1 MILWRGRWV
10 LGRLRQIPGA
20 LVSGTV
26 WNEVRR
32 KAFLYVGFIATGVAL
47 TIPGALLPLLL
58 VRWSMNDARGGL
70 LLFSFY
76 AVGSF
81 GSYYARGR
89 MNWSVARGAVLTV
102 LGAICLGWAG
112 RWTAYGAIAIYGL
125 GLSLTMTSIS
135 LLLSQ
140 RFPEQ
145 RRLELTRLNLVWA
158 IGAALG
164 PWVALRST
172 RGAATTHAAAVLHAQ
187 HVLIGVAI
195 FFAAAAVWSVVIEA
209 SPLASMTERAGAA
222 SKRHESQG
230 TRVPWTLLVL
240 IFGATG
246 VDAAAGGWLTSYAQR
261 AGDSLG
267 ITIGAATF
275 LWLGSLVSRI
285 VHSTRWAS
293 RLPERIVLGSSMLT
307 MTAALA
313 LLLAWP
319 AGIVTM
325 VAAAVLGLAA
335 GPVYPLVIAAAL
347 RHRENSTVFAVAGVG
362 ASILPLL
369 TGALSN
375 WTHSLRAGLGVP
387 LLAAA
392 VMAVLVAVSGGALQG
407 KREAVAEALIGEAG

>member
-1 MILWRGRWV
+1 
-10 LGRLRQIPGA
+10 
-20 LVSGTV
+20 VSGTV
-26 WNEVRR
+26 WSEVRR

-76 AVGSF
+76 GVGSF

-112 RWTAYGAIAIYGL
+112 RWTAYGAIAVYGL

-172 RGAATTHAAAVLHAQ
+172 RGAATTQAAAVLHAQ

-195 FFAAAAVWSVVIEA
+195 FFAVAAVWSV
-209 SPLASMTERAGAA
+209 LM
-222 SKRHESQG
+222 
-230 TRVPWTLLVL
+230 
-240 IFGATG
+240 
-246 VDAAAGGWLTSYAQR
+246 
-261 AGDSLG
+261 
-267 ITIGAATF
+267 
-275 LWLGSLVSRI
+275 
-285 VHSTRWAS
+285 
-293 RLPERIVLGSSMLT
+293 
-307 MTAALA
+307 
-313 LLLAWP
+313 
-319 AGIVTM
+319 
-325 VAAAVLGLAA
+325 
-335 GPVYPLVIAAAL
+335 
-347 RHRENSTVFAVAGVG
+347 
-362 ASILPLL
+362 
-369 TGALSN
+369 
-375 WTHSLRAGLGVP
+375 
-387 LLAAA
+387 
-392 VMAVLVAVSGGALQG
+392 
-407 KREAVAEALIGEAG
+407 

>member
-1 MILWRGRWV
+1 MILWRGRCV
-10 LGRLRQIPGA
+10 SGRLSQILGA

-32 KAFLYVGFIATGVAL
+32 KTFLYVGFIATGVAL

-76 AVGSF
+76 AVGCF

-89 MNWSVARGAVLTV
+89 MNWSIARGAVLTM

-112 RWTAYGAIAIYGL
+112 RWTAYGAIALYGL

-135 LLLSQ
+135 LLISQ
-140 RFPEQ
+140 RFPER

-164 PWVALRST
+164 PWIALRST
-172 RGAATTHAAAVLHAQ
+172 RGAATTQATAVLHAR
-187 HVLIGVAI
+187 HVLLGVAI
-195 FFAAAAVWSVVIEA
+195 FFAVAALWSVVMETSPSVSVTERAAAV
-209 SPLASMTERAGAA
+209 
-222 SKRHESQG
+222 SKRHDG
-230 TRVPWTLLVL
+230 KGPGVPWPLLVL

-285 VHSTRWAS
+285 VHSTKWAS
-293 RLPERIVLGSSMLT
+293 RLPERRVLGSSMLA

-325 VAAAVLGLAA
+325 VSAAVLGLAA
-335 GPVYPLVIAAAL
+335 GPVYPLVIAASL

-392 VMAVLVAVSGGALQG
+392 VMAVLVAVSGSALQG
-407 KREAVAEALIGEAG
+407 KSETIAEALIG

>member
-1 MILWRGRWV
+1 M
-10 LGRLRQIPGA
+10 
-20 LVSGTV
+20 SGTV
-26 WNEVRR
+26 WQDVRR

-58 VRWSMNDARGGL
+58 VRWSMNDARGGM

-112 RWTAYGAIAIYGL
+112 RWTAYGAIALYGL

-172 RGAATTHAAAVLHAQ
+172 RGAATPQASAVLHGQ
-187 HVLIGVAI
+187 HVLLGVAI
-195 FFAAAAVWSVVIEA
+195 FFALAAVWSVVMEA
-209 SPLASMTERAGAA
+209 SPIVAVTARAAA
-222 SKRHESQG
+222 SKQHG
-230 TRVPWTLLVL
+230 GKGPGVPWTLLVL

-275 LWLGSLVSRI
+275 LWLGALVSRI
-285 VHSTRWAS
+285 VHSTKWAS
-293 RLPERIVLGSSMLT
+293 RLPERGVLGSSMLA
-307 MTAALA
+307 MTGALA

-335 GPVYPLVIAAAL
+335 GPVYPLVVSAAL
-347 RHRENSTVFAVAGVG
+347 RYRENSTVFAVAGVG
-362 ASILPLL
+362 ASVLPLA

-392 VMAVLVAVSGGALQG
+392 VMAVLVAASGSALQG
-407 KREAVAEALIGEAG
+407 RSAKVTEALIG

>member
-1 MILWRGRWV
+1 
-10 LGRLRQIPGA
+10 
-20 LVSGTV
+20 VSGTV
-26 WNEVRR
+26 WSEVRR

-76 AVGSF
+76 GVGSF

-112 RWTAYGAIAIYGL
+112 RWTAYGAIAVYGL

-172 RGAATTHAAAVLHAQ
+172 RGAATTQAAAVLHAQ

-195 FFAAAAVWSVVIEA
+195 FFAVAAVWSVVMEENPSVSMPA
-209 SPLASMTERAGAA
+209 RTDRALAAN
-222 SKRHESQG
+222 KRDDG
-230 TRVPWTLLVL
+230 KGLGVPWPLLVL

-285 VHSTRWAS
+285 VHSTQWAS
-293 RLPERIVLGSSMLT
+293 RLPERAVLGSSMVA

-362 ASILPLL
+362 ASILPLA

-392 VMAVLVAVSGGALQG
+392 VMSVLVAVSGSGLHG
-407 KREAVAEALIGEAG
+407 KNEAVAEALIG

>member
-1 MILWRGRWV
+1 
-10 LGRLRQIPGA
+10 
-20 LVSGTV
+20 VSGTV
-26 WNEVRR
+26 LKDIRR
-32 KAFLYVGFIATGVAL
+32 KAFLYVAFIATGVAL

-58 VRWSMNDARGGL
+58 VRWSMNDARGGM

-81 GSYYARGR
+81 GSYCARGR

-102 LGAICLGWAG
+102 LGALCLGWAG
-112 RWTAYGAIAIYGL
+112 RWTAYGAIALYGL

-164 PWVALRST
+164 PWIALRST
-172 RGAATTHAAAVLHAQ
+172 RGAATTQAAAVIHGQ
-187 HVLIGVAI
+187 HVLLGVAI
-195 FFAAAAVWSVVIEA
+195 FFAVAAVWSVVMET
-209 SPLASMTERAGAA
+209 SPSVSATERAATA
-222 SKRHESQG
+222 SKRDEG
-230 TRVPWTLLVL
+230 KGPGVPWTLLAL
-240 IFGATG
+240 TFGATG

-275 LWLGSLVSRI
+275 LWLGALVSRI
-285 VHSTRWAS
+285 VHSTKWAS
-293 RLPERIVLGSSMLT
+293 RLPERAVLGTSMVA
-307 MTAALA
+307 MTAALT

-325 VAAAVLGLAA
+325 IAAAVLGLAA
-335 GPVYPLVIAAAL
+335 GPVYPLLIAAAL
-347 RHRENSTVFAVAGVG
+347 RYRENSTVFAVAGVG

-369 TGALSN
+369 TGTLSN
-375 WTHSLRAGLGVP
+375 WRHSLRAGLGVP

-392 VMAVLVAVSGGALQG
+392 VMVVLVAASGSTLQG
-407 KREAVAEALIGEAG
+407 RSETVTEALIG

>member
-1 MILWRGRWV
+1 MVGKD
-10 LGRLRQIPGA
+10 
-20 LVSGTV
+20 
-26 WNEVRR
+26 VRR

-58 VRWSMNDARGGL
+58 VRWSMDDARGGL

-112 RWTAYGAIAIYGL
+112 RWTAYGAIALYGL

-164 PWVALRST
+164 PWIALRST
-172 RGAATTHAAAVLHAQ
+172 RGAATTQAAAVVHGQ
-187 HVLIGVAI
+187 HVLLGVAV
-195 FFAAAAVWSVVIEA
+195 FFALAAVWSVVMEEGPAVAVSAKPTTA
-209 SPLASMTERAGAA
+209 SRRNAG
-222 SKRHESQG
+222 G
-230 TRVPWTLLVL
+230 GIGVPWTLLVL

-275 LWLGSLVSRI
+275 LWVGSFVSRV
-285 VHSTRWAS
+285 VHSTKWAS
-293 RLPERIVLGSSMLT
+293 RLPERRVLGSSMVV

-313 LLLAWP
+313 LLIAWP
-319 AGIVTM
+319 A
-325 VAAAVLGLAA
+325 
-335 GPVYPLVIAAAL
+335 
-347 RHRENSTVFAVAGVG
+347 
-362 ASILPLL
+362 
-369 TGALSN
+369 
-375 WTHSLRAGLGVP
+375 
-387 LLAAA
+387 
-392 VMAVLVAVSGGALQG
+392 
-407 KREAVAEALIGEAG
+407 

>member
-1 MILWRGRWV
+1 
-10 LGRLRQIPGA
+10 
-20 LVSGTV
+20 
-26 WNEVRR
+26 
-32 KAFLYVGFIATGVAL
+32 
-47 TIPGALLPLLL
+47 
-58 VRWSMNDARGGL
+58 
-70 LLFSFY
+70 
-76 AVGSF
+76 
-81 GSYYARGR
+81 
-89 MNWSVARGAVLTV
+89 
-102 LGAICLGWAG
+102 
-112 RWTAYGAIAIYGL
+112 
-125 GLSLTMTSIS
+125 MTSIS

-140 RFPEQ
+140 RFPER

-172 RGAATTHAAAVLHAQ
+172 RGAATTREAAVLHGQ
-187 HVLIGVAI
+187 HVLLGVAI
-195 FFAAAAVWSVVIEA
+195 FFALAAVWSVVMEENR
-209 SPLASMTERAGAA
+209 SVSAA
-222 SKRHESQG
+222 AHAAPVSKRDVG
-230 TRVPWTLLVL
+230 NGAGVPWPLLVL

-246 VDAAAGGWLTSYAQR
+246 VEAAAGGWLTSYAQR

-275 LWLGSLVSRI
+275 LWLGSLVSRV
-285 VHSTRWAS
+285 VHSTKWAS
-293 RLPERIVLGSSMLT
+293 RLPERAVLGSSMAA

-325 VAAAVLGLAA
+325 VAAALLGLAA

-362 ASILPLL
+362 ASILPLM

-392 VMAVLVAVSGGALQG
+392 VMAVLVGASGSALQG
-407 KREAVAEALIGEAG
+407 KNETAAEALIG

>member
-1 MILWRGRWV
+1 
-10 LGRLRQIPGA
+10 
-20 LVSGTV
+20 VSGTI
-26 WNEVRR
+26 WKDLRR
-32 KAFLYVGFIATGVAL
+32 KAPLYVGFVATGVAL
-47 TIPGALLPLLL
+47 TIPGAILPLLL
-58 VRWSMNDARGGL
+58 LRWSMSDTRGGL

-76 AVGSF
+76 GVGSF
-81 GSYYARGR
+81 GSYCARGR
-89 MNWSVARGAVLTV
+89 MNRSIARGALLTV

-112 RWTAYGAIAIYGL
+112 RWTAYGAIALYGL

-135 LLLSQ
+135 LMLSQ

-164 PWVALRST
+164 PWIALRST
-172 RGAATTHAAAVLHAQ
+172 RGASVTQASALLHAQ
-187 HVLIGVAI
+187 HVLLGVAV
-195 FFAAAAVWSVVIEA
+195 FFAFAAVWAMWMEQ
-209 SPLASMTERAGAA
+209 SPQTAA
-222 SKRHESQG
+222 ARKSAPATVSKWDEG
-230 TRVPWTLLVL
+230 TRFGVPWPLLVL

-275 LWLGSLVSRI
+275 LWVGSLISRI

-293 RLPERIVLGSSMLT
+293 RLPERGVLGASMLA

-325 VAAAVLGLAA
+325 VAALVLGLAA
-335 GPVYPLVIAAAL
+335 GPVYPLVVAAAL
-347 RHRENSTVFAVAGVG
+347 RHRENATVFTIAGVG
-362 ASILPLL
+362 ASILPLA
-369 TGALSN
+369 TGTLST
-375 WTHSLRAGLGVP
+375 WTHSLRAGLTVP
-387 LLAAA
+387 LAAAA
-392 VMAVLVAVSGGALQG
+392 VMMLLIAVSRSAFERRGETVT
-407 KREAVAEALIGEAG
+407 EAWIG

>member
-1 MILWRGRWV
+1 MSGRIWD
-10 LGRLRQIPGA
+10 
-20 LVSGTV
+20 
-26 WNEVRR
+26 EVRG
-32 KAFLYVGFIATGVAL
+32 KGFLYAGFIATGVAL

-58 VRWSMNDARGGL
+58 VRWQMNDARGGL

-81 GSYYARGR
+81 GSYCARGR
-89 MNWSVARGAVLTV
+89 MNWSVARGALLTV
-102 LGAICLGWAG
+102 LGALCLGWAG
-112 RWTAYGAIAIYGL
+112 RWTAYGAIALYGL

-164 PWVALRST
+164 PWIALRST
-172 RGAATTHAAAVLHAQ
+172 QGVATTQASAILHAQ
-187 HVLIGVAI
+187 HVLLGVAI
-195 FFAAAAVWSVVIEA
+195 FFAAAAVWVVGMEA
-209 SPLASMTERAGAA
+209 GPAVAARAVAA
-222 SKRHESQG
+222 GRGS
-230 TRVPWTLLVL
+230 RVPWTLLVL

-275 LWLGSLVSRI
+275 LWIGALVSRI
-285 VHSTRWAS
+285 VHSTKWAS
-293 RLPERIVLGSSMLT
+293 RWPERAVLGMSMLA
-307 MTAALA
+307 MTAALV

-319 AGIVTM
+319 AGVVTM
-325 VAAAVLGLAA
+325 LAALLLGLAA
-335 GPVYPLVIAAAL
+335 GPVYPLIIAAAL
-347 RHRENSTVFAVAGVG
+347 RHGEKPTAFAVAGVG
-362 ASILPLL
+362 ASMLPLA
-369 TGALSN
+369 TGAMSN

-387 LLAAA
+387 LVAAA
-392 VMAVLVAVSGGALQG
+392 AMTVLVAVAGGALQG
-407 KREAVAEALIGEAG
+407 RGVDVPDTLVG

>member
-1 MILWRGRWV
+1 M
-10 LGRLRQIPGA
+10 
-20 LVSGTV
+20 SGTV
-26 WNEVRR
+26 WKDIRR
-32 KAFLYVGFIATGVAL
+32 KAFLYVAFSATGVAL

-58 VRWSMNDARGGL
+58 VRWSMNDACGGL

-76 AVGSF
+76 AVGTL

-112 RWTAYGAIAIYGL
+112 RWTAYGAIALYGL

-172 RGAATTHAAAVLHAQ
+172 RGAATTHAAAVLHGQ
-187 HVLIGVAI
+187 HVLLGVAI
-195 FFAAAAVWSVVIEA
+195 FFVATAAWSVTMEEPPTVA
-209 SPLASMTERAGAA
+209 LSAPTPAV
-222 SKRHESQG
+222 SKRDAG
-230 TRVPWTLLVL
+230 KGVGVPWALLVL

-246 VDAAAGGWLTSYAQR
+246 VEAAAGGWLTSYAQR

-275 LWLGSLVSRI
+275 LWLGALVSRI
-285 VHSTRWAS
+285 VHSTPWAS
-293 RLPERIVLGSSMLT
+293 RLPERGVLGSSMLA
-307 MTAALA
+307 MTAALT

-325 VAAAVLGLAA
+325 VAAAMLGLAS
-335 GPVYPLVIAAAL
+335 GPVYPLVLAAAL

-362 ASILPLL
+362 ASILPLA

-392 VMAVLVAVSGGALQG
+392 VMAVVVGVSGSALQG
-407 KREAVAEALIGEAG
+407 RNEAVAEALIG

>member
-1 MILWRGRWV
+1 MILGRGRCV
-10 LGRLRQIPGA
+10 SGRLSQILGA
-20 LVSGTV
+20 LVSGIV
-26 WNEVRR
+26 WKDIRR

-76 AVGSF
+76 GVGCL

-89 MNWSVARGAVLTV
+89 MNWSVARGAALTV

-112 RWTAYGAIAIYGL
+112 RWTAYGAIALYGL

-172 RGAATTHAAAVLHAQ
+172 RGAATTQAAAVLHGQ
-187 HVLIGVAI
+187 HVLLGVAI
-195 FFAAAAVWSVVIEA
+195 FFAVAAVWSVVMEENSA
-209 SPLASMTERAGAA
+209 VSATEPAAAA
-222 SKRHESQG
+222 SKREVG
-230 TRVPWTLLVL
+230 KGPGVPWPLLVL

-275 LWLGSLVSRI
+275 LWLGALVSRI
-285 VHSTRWAS
+285 VHSTKWAS
-293 RLPERIVLGSSMLT
+293 RLPERSVLGSSMLA

-325 VAAAVLGLAA
+325 VAAAMLGLAA
-335 GPVYPLVIAAAL
+335 GPVYPLVVAAAL

-407 KREAVAEALIGEAG
+407 RNEAVAEALIS

>member
-1 MILWRGRWV
+1 MSSTIWK
-10 LGRLRQIPGA
+10 
-20 LVSGTV
+20 S
-26 WNEVRR
+26 VRR
-32 KAFLYVGFIATGVAL
+32 KAPLYLGFVATGVAL
-47 TIPGALLPLLL
+47 TIPGAILPLLL
-58 VRWSMNDARGGL
+58 LRWSMNDTRGGL

-76 AVGSF
+76 GVGSF
-81 GSYYARGR
+81 GSYCARGR
-89 MNWSVARGAVLTV
+89 MNRSVARGAVLTL
-102 LGAICLGWAG
+102 LGALCLGWAG
-112 RWTAYGAIAIYGL
+112 RWTAYGAIALYGL

-135 LLLSQ
+135 LMLSQ

-164 PWVALRST
+164 PWIALRST
-172 RGAATTHAAAVLHAQ
+172 RGALVTRASALLHAQ
-187 HVLIGVAI
+187 HVLLWVAV
-195 FFAAAAVWSVVIEA
+195 FFAFAAVWAMWMEQSPETASVRTSA
-209 SPLASMTERAGAA
+209 PAA
-222 SKRHESQG
+222 VSKRGEG
-230 TRVPWTLLVL
+230 NRFGVPWPLLVL

-275 LWLGSLVSRI
+275 LWVGALVSRT

-293 RLPERIVLGSSMLT
+293 RLSERSVLGSSMVA

-313 LLLAWP
+313 LLVAWP

-325 VAAAVLGLAA
+325 LAAALLGLAA
-335 GPVYPLVIAAAL
+335 GPVYPLVVAAAL

-362 ASILPLL
+362 ASMLPLA
-369 TGALSN
+369 TGTLSN
-375 WTHSLRAGLGVP
+375 WTHSLRAGLGIP

-392 VMAVLVAVSGGALQG
+392 LMAVLVAVSRNALQG
-407 KREAVAEALIGEAG
+407 KGETVTEALIG

>member
-1 MILWRGRWV
+1 MSMSFRALHSG
-10 LGRLRQIPGA
+10 LGA
-20 LVSGTV
+20 LVSGIV
-26 WNEVRR
+26 WKDIRR
-32 KAFLYVGFIATGVAL
+32 KAFLYVAFIATGVAL

-112 RWTAYGAIAIYGL
+112 RWTAYGAIALYGL

-172 RGAATTHAAAVLHAQ
+172 RGAATTQAAAVFHGQ
-187 HVLIGVAI
+187 HVLLGVAI
-195 FFAAAAVWSVVIEA
+195 FFAVAAVWSVVMEA
-209 SPLASMTERAGAA
+209 SPTVSVKAAAA
-222 SKRHESQG
+222 SKRDVG
-230 TRVPWTLLVL
+230 KGPGVPWPLLVL

-285 VHSTRWAS
+285 VHSTKWAS
-293 RLPERIVLGSSMLT
+293 RLPERAVLGSSMVA

-362 ASILPLL
+362 ASILPLA

-375 WTHSLRAGLGVP
+375 WTHSLRAGLGIP

-392 VMAVLVAVSGGALQG
+392 VMAVLVAVSGKALQG
-407 KREAVAEALIGEAG
+407 KGETVTEALIG

>member
-1 MILWRGRWV
+1 
-10 LGRLRQIPGA
+10 LGHHSGLGA
-20 LVSGTV
+20 SVSSTI
-26 WNEVRR
+26 WKSVRR
-32 KAFLYVGFIATGVAL
+32 KAPLYLGFVATGVAL
-47 TIPGALLPLLL
+47 TIPGAILPLLL
-58 VRWSMNDARGGL
+58 LRWSMNDARGGL

-76 AVGSF
+76 GVGSF
-81 GSYYARGR
+81 GSYCARGR
-89 MNWSVARGAVLTV
+89 MNRSVARGAVLTL
-102 LGAICLGWAG
+102 LGALCLGWAG
-112 RWTAYGAIAIYGL
+112 RWTAYGAIALYGL

-135 LLLSQ
+135 LMLSQ

-164 PWVALRST
+164 PWIALRST
-172 RGAATTHAAAVLHAQ
+172 RGALVTRASALLHAQ
-187 HVLIGVAI
+187 HVLLWVAV
-195 FFAAAAVWSVVIEA
+195 FFAFAAVWAMWMEQ
-209 SPLASMTERAGAA
+209 SPETAA
-222 SKRHESQG
+222 VRTSAPAAVSKRGEG
-230 TRVPWTLLVL
+230 NRFGVPWPLLVL

-275 LWLGSLVSRI
+275 LWVGALVSRT

-293 RLPERIVLGSSMLT
+293 RLSERSVLGSSMVA

-313 LLLAWP
+313 LLVAWP

-325 VAAAVLGLAA
+325 LAAALLGLAA
-335 GPVYPLVIAAAL
+335 GPVYPLVVAAAL

-362 ASILPLL
+362 ASMLPLA
-369 TGALSN
+369 TGTLSN
-375 WTHSLRAGLGVP
+375 WTHSLRAGLGIP

-392 VMAVLVAVSGGALQG
+392 LMAVLVAVSRNALQG
-407 KREAVAEALIGEAG
+407 KGETVTEALIG

>member
-1 MILWRGRWV
+1 M
-10 LGRLRQIPGA
+10 
-20 LVSGTV
+20 SGTI
-26 WNEVRR
+26 WNGVRR
-32 KAFLYVGFIATGVAL
+32 KGFLYAGFIATGVAL

-81 GSYYARGR
+81 GSYCARGR
-89 MNWSVARGAVLTV
+89 MNWSEARGALLTV

-112 RWTAYGAIAIYGL
+112 RWTAYAAIALYGL

-172 RGAATTHAAAVLHAQ
+172 RGAATTPMNAMMHAQ
-187 HVLIGVAI
+187 HVLLGVAV
-195 FFAAAAVWSVVIEA
+195 FFALAAAWAVMAEGSAAVTKRAAVPSAREA
-209 SPLASMTERAGAA
+209 RREMGI
-222 SKRHESQG
+222 
-230 TRVPWTLLVL
+230 PWTLLAL

-246 VDAAAGGWLTSYAQR
+246 VEAAAGGWLTSYAQR

-275 LWLGSLVSRI
+275 LWVGSLLSRF

-293 RLPERIVLGSSMLT
+293 RLPERAVLGSSMLA

-369 TGALSN
+369 TGAMSN

-392 VMAVLVAVSGGALQG
+392 MMAVLVGASGSALEG
-407 KREAVAEALIGEAG
+407 KNEAVTEELIG

>member
-1 MILWRGRWV
+1 MILGRGRCV
-10 LGRLRQIPGA
+10 SGRLSQILGA
-20 LVSGTV
+20 LVSGIV
-26 WNEVRR
+26 WKDIRR

-76 AVGSF
+76 AVGTF

-112 RWTAYGAIAIYGL
+112 RWTAYGAIALYGL

-172 RGAATTHAAAVLHAQ
+172 RGAATTQASAVSHAQ

-195 FFAAAAVWSVVIEA
+195 FFAVAAVWSVVMEA
-209 SPLASMTERAGAA
+209 SPSVSMPVHAA
-222 SKRHESQG
+222 VTKRDG
-230 TRVPWTLLVL
+230 GKGPGVPWPLLVL

-275 LWLGSLVSRI
+275 LWLGALVSRI
-285 VHSTRWAS
+285 VHSTKWAS
-293 RLPERIVLGSSMLT
+293 QLPERGVLGSSMVA

-319 AGIVTM
+319 AGVVTM

-335 GPVYPLVIAAAL
+335 GPVYPLVIAASL
-347 RHRENSTVFAVAGVG
+347 RYRENSTVFAVAGVG
-362 ASILPLL
+362 ASVLPLL

-392 VMAVLVAVSGGALQG
+392 VMAVLVGVSGSALQG
-407 KREAVAEALIGEAG
+407 KRETVAEALIG

>member
-1 MILWRGRWV
+1 MELILGTLASGRM
-10 LGRLRQIPGA
+10 
-20 LVSGTV
+20 

-32 KAFLYVGFIATGVAL
+32 KGFLYLGFIATGVAL

-81 GSYYARGR
+81 GSYCARGR
-89 MNWSVARGAVLTV
+89 MNWSVARGALMTV
-102 LGAICLGWAG
+102 LGALCLGWAG
-112 RWTAYGAIAIYGL
+112 RWTAYGAIALYGL

-164 PWVALRST
+164 PWVALRAT
-172 RGAATTHAAAVLHAQ
+172 RGVATTQASAVLHAQ
-187 HVLIGVAI
+187 RVLSGVAA
-195 FFAAAAVWSVVIEA
+195 FFLVAAVWAVVMEA
-209 SPLASMTERAGAA
+209 SPAVARKVAAVKQAAG
-222 SKRHESQG
+222 RG
-230 TRVPWTLLVL
+230 LGVPWTLLVL

-275 LWLGSLVSRI
+275 LWIGALVSRI
-285 VHSTRWAS
+285 VHSTKWAS
-293 RLPERIVLGSSMLT
+293 RWPERAVLGVSMLA
-307 MTAALA
+307 MTGALA

-319 AGIVTM
+319 AGVVTM
-325 VAAAVLGLAA
+325 LAALVLGLAA
-335 GPVYPLVIAAAL
+335 GPVYPLIIAAAL
-347 RHRENSTVFAVAGVG
+347 RHGEKPTAFCGGGGGCVDPAAGYGGGVE
-362 ASILPLL
+362 LD
-369 TGALSN
+369 ALAAG
-375 WTHSLRAGLGVP
+375 RAGGSAGRCGGDD
-387 LLAAA
+387 AAGRGRGRSA
-392 VMAVLVAVSGGALQG
+392 
-407 KREAVAEALIGEAG
+407 AGPR

>member
-1 MILWRGRWV
+1 
-10 LGRLRQIPGA
+10 
-20 LVSGTV
+20 VSGTV
-26 WNEVRR
+26 WTDIRR

-112 RWTAYGAIAIYGL
+112 RWTAYGAIALYGL

-164 PWVALRST
+164 PWIALRST
-172 RGAATTHAAAVLHAQ
+172 RGAATPQASAVLHGQ
-187 HVLIGVAI
+187 HVLLGVAI
-195 FFAAAAVWSVVIEA
+195 FFAVAAVWSVVMEA
-209 SPLASMTERAGAA
+209 SPAVAVTERAAAA
-222 SKRHESQG
+222 SKLHEG
-230 TRVPWTLLVL
+230 KGPGVPWPLLVL

-275 LWLGSLVSRI
+275 LWLGALVSRI
-285 VHSTRWAS
+285 VHSTKWAS
-293 RLPERIVLGSSMLT
+293 RLPERLVLGTSMVA
-307 MTAALA
+307 MTAALT

-325 VAAAVLGLAA
+325 VSAAVLGLAA

-362 ASILPLL
+362 ASILPLA

-387 LLAAA
+387 LLAAV
-392 VMAVLVAVSGGALQG
+392 VMAVLVAVSGSALRG
-407 KREAVAEALIGEAG
+407 KNEAATEALIG